1 MSHVGRSHTSTVES
15 GTRGIAAI
23 MIVVRTLLFFL
34 TLAVLSVAT
43 RADAAGR
50 VYTANMESGTVSVV
64 DADSMKVIA
73 TIDARGYRT
82 RDLSLTPDQSKL
94 FVTNMHNGTLAVVD
108 TTTHEVIATIA
119 TGRMAHAAS
128 VTPDGK
134 QIWVVNGAEE
144 YVTVVDVASL
154 KIAARV
160 SLGEIIGAGYLWFSP
175 DGARAYVTSPRRGTV
190 SVVDV
195 ASRKVVATVEVGK
208 GPTFIRAASD
218 GRRIWGTDTGGDQ
231 IYALDGP
238 SNRVLGKLTV
248 GRAPDHLAI
257 VGERLFVTIGGTDEI
272 AVVGDDATG
281 QVSVTGRI
289 KVGGKPRGIWPSA
302 DGKRLYVVR
311 EGTND
316 LIVIDIAGQK
326 VIGTIPVGRRPVAVV
341 AGR

>member
-1 MSHVGRSHTSTVES
+1 M
-15 GTRGIAAI
+15 AAI
-23 MIVVRTLLFFL
+23 MTVARVLLVL
-34 TLAVLSVAT
+34 ILAVLGVAT
-43 RADAAGR
+43 RAVAGGL
-50 VYTANMESGTVSVV
+50 VYTANMESGTISVV
-64 DADSMKVIA
+64 DADSLKVIA
-73 TIDARGYRT
+73 TIDARGHRT
-82 RDLSLTPDQSKL
+82 RDLSLAPDQSRL
-94 FVTNMHNGTLAVVD
+94 FVTNMHNGTLTVVD
-108 TTTHEVIATIA
+108 TATREVVATIP
-119 TGRMAHAAS
+119 TGKMAHATS

-134 QIWVVNGAEE
+134 QVWVVNGAEE
-144 YVTVVDVASL
+144 YLTVVDAASL
-154 KIAARV
+154 KISARV

-195 ASRKVVATVEVGK
+195 TSRKVVETVEVGR
-208 GPTFIRAASD
+208 GPTVIQVTSD

-238 SNRVLGKLTV
+238 SNRILGKLTV

-257 VGERLFVTIGGTDEI
+257 VGERLFVTIAGTDEV

-281 QVSVTGRI
+281 QVNVTGRI

-316 LIVIDIAGQK
+316 LMVIDVAGQK
-326 VIGTIPVGRRPVAVV
+326 VIAIIPVGRSPVAVV
-341 AGR
+341 AAR